1 MRTRKNGTCRKEPG
15 RSGTVAD
22 TDLGID
28 LRGAPPLRMAHSNTT
43 TKTERRACPA
53 QHSRKEPG
61 RSGTGAD
68 TDLGNDCF
76 AGGSS
81 LGPWEWNTQRPRPN
95 ARRTRAC
102 RKHSEK
108 ELGRSDTV
116 AGIAGTDLSTDLG
129 IDSRG
134 SSLEDG
140 TRQHNDRDRTA
151 GVDRRRACLPQ
162 HSGKEPGRPGTVSDT
177 DLGNDSRL
185 EHGRYSNSP
194 V

>member
-1 MRTRKNGTCRKEPG
+1 MRTEHGNTTTKTERRACPPQHSGKEPGRSGTVAGIAGTDLGNDSRGSSLENGTCQHNDQDRTVGVPAPTQRERKEPGRSGKVADTDLEIDLPGAPPLRTRKNGTCRKEPG

-81 LGPWEWNTQRPRPN
+81 LGP
-95 ARRTRAC
+95 
-102 RKHSEK
+102 
-108 ELGRSDTV
+108 
-116 AGIAGTDLSTDLG
+116 
-129 IDSRG
+129 
-134 SSLEDG
+134 
-140 TRQHNDRDRTA
+140 
-151 GVDRRRACLPQ
+151 
-162 HSGKEPGRPGTVSDT
+162 
-177 DLGNDSRL
+177 
-185 EHGRYSNSP
+185 
-194 V
+194 